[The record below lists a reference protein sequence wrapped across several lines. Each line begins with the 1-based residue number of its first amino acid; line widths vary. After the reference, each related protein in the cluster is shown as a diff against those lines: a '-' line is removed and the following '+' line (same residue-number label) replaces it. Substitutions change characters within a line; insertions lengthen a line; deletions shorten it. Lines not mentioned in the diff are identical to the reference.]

1 MSTIWHGQEVV
12 GEVTSGGWGYR
23 VNKSIA
29 LGMLRADLL
38 DPGTPVE
45 IEIFGKRC
53 KATVQKDEP
62 LWDPQNERIR
72 A

>member
-1 MSTIWHGQEVV
+1 
-12 GEVTSGGWGYR
+12 
-23 VNKSIA
+23 
-29 LGMLRADLL
+29 MLRADLL